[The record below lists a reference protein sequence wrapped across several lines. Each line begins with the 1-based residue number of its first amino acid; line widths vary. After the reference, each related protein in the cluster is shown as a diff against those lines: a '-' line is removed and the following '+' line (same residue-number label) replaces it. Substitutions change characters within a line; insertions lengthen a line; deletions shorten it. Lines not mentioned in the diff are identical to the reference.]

1 MRAVGGSAL
10 WGLASGA
17 AAPASATVQ
26 PDATAQPAQAHP
38 DIWPRYRYPATL
50 TDAQEARLAE
60 LLARMTVA
68 EKIGQL
74 FQGDLC
80 CVTQAAVRRYPL
92 GSIHIRAPLGTHGSH
107 PTTPDPLL
115 HTPASI

>member
-50 TDAQEARLAE
+50 TDAQDARVAE
-60 LLARMTVA
+60 LLARMTVE

-74 FQGDLC
+74 VQGDLC
-80 CVTQAAVRRYPL
+80 CVTPADVRRYHR
-92 GSIHIRAPLGTHGSH
+92 SEE
-107 PTTPDPLL
+107 
-115 HTPASI
+115 HTSELQSLMRISYAVFCLK

>member
-50 TDAQEARLAE
+50 TDAQDARVAE
-60 LLARMTVA
+60 LPARMTVV

-74 FQGDLC
+74 VKGDLC
-80 CVTQAAVRRYPL
+80 CVTPAAQRRAHP
-92 GSIHIRAPLGTHGSH
+92 GSH
-107 PTTPDPLL
+107 LDGRNRDR
-115 HTPASI
+115 